1 MIVVTITFTGY
12 KLLHMIKAHRKPTLY
27 FFVLRYTK
35 QIKSKPVSNCSQIFE
50 CYYVC
55 ISAHP
60 PPIPDGPF
68 NPTNYSGT
76 QINVWGGATP
86 PFIQGGTPGVVNLGQ
101 PGICNPYTT
110 QYGYLTENM
119 LQVRYILNSA

>member
-1 MIVVTITFTGY
+1 M
-12 KLLHMIKAHRKPTLY
+12 
-27 FFVLRYTK
+27 YTQRSVEMK
-35 QIKSKPVSNCSQIFE
+35 DSFI
-50 CYYVC
+50 Y
-55 ISAHP
+55 ISANP

-76 QINVWGGATP
+76 QINVWGGAP
-86 PFIQGGTPGVVNLGQ
+86 PPYVQGGTPGVVHLGQ

-119 LQVRYILNSA
+119 LQVRKMCDLKKYYK